1 MSQLPPDPNNP
12 NGHGGV
18 PPVPPPPGQGQ
29 PGQGQPGPGYG
40 QGQPGPNQGQPGQQP
55 PNYGQGQP
63 GQNPAQPPGQ
73 QPPNYG
79 QAPQPPGAY
88 PSPQQGGF
96 PQAPPPGPDQYGQY
110 GAPGAGYGGPPQGQA
125 FGGDPYAQQMQQRPF
140 AVGDAV
146 GYGWKSVTGNLGGWL
161 LLMLIFLVVS
171 ILVSLL
177 NPTTRVLTDG
187 GFNYSTYTAG
197 FTVLGLISS
206 VLSLLVSAFIS
217 GMLYTGGLLETAGRK
232 PSVSDFFSVNNFQNV
247 AIFALAFGVVGGLIY
262 GLLPALGIL
271 VTIGMFLLGFTYPF
285 LIERNLAWLD
295 GVKASVQLVTQ
306 NLGNN
311 LLLALAIIGINI
323 LGAIPCGLGLF
334 ITVPMSYVAITYAYK
349 TQTNQPVAPK

>member
-12 NGHGGV
+12 NGQGGV
-18 PPVPPPPGQGQ
+18 PPVPPP

-63 GQNPAQPPGQ
+63 GQNPAQPPGG

-125 FGGDPYAQQMQQRPF
+125 WGGDPYAQQLQQRPF

-146 GYGWKSVTGNLGGWL
+146 GYAWKTVTGNLGGWV
-161 LLMLIFLVVS
+161 LLMLILVVGS
-171 ILVSLL
+171 ILLSLL
-177 NPTTRVLTDG
+177 NPTTRVVTEG
-187 GFNYSTYTAG
+187 GFDYSTMTG
-197 FTVLGLISS
+197 EFTVLGLISG
-206 VLSLLVSAFIS
+206 LLTALLGAFI
-217 GMLYTGGLLETAGRK
+217 GAMLFQGALKEITGRK
-232 PSVSDFFSVNNFQNV
+232 PAVGEFFSVNNFANV
-247 AIFALAFGVVGGLIY
+247 AIFALVWAVVTGVIQA
-262 GLLPALGIL
+262 LLPALGIL
-271 VTIGMFLLGFTYPF
+271 VAIASFLVAFTYVI
-285 LIERNLAWLD
+285 LIDRGIAWIE
-295 GVKASVQLVTQ
+295 GIKGSVQLITQ
-306 NLGNN
+306 NLGSN
-311 LLLALAIIGINI
+311 LLLALAMIGINI
-323 LGAIPCGLGLF
+323 LGAIPCLLGWF
-334 ITVPMSYVAITYAYK
+334 ITVPMTYVAITYAYK
-349 TQTNQPVAPK
+349 TQSGQPVAPK

>member
-12 NGHGGV
+12 NGQGGV
-18 PPVPPPPGQGQ
+18 PPVPPQ

-110 GAPGAGYGGPPQGQA
+110 GAPGAGYGGPPQA
-125 FGGDPYAQQMQQRPF
+125 AAWGGDPYAQQMQQRPF
-140 AVGDAV
+140 AVGDAI
-146 GYGWKSVTGNLGGWL
+146 GYAWKSVTRNLGGWL
-161 LLMLIFLVVS
+161 LLMLILIVASVALSF
-171 ILVSLL
+171 L
-177 NPTTRVLTDG
+177 NPNTRLATDG
-187 GFNYSTYTAG
+187 GFDYSTMTG
-197 FTVLGLISS
+197 GVTVLGIIGA
-206 VLSLLVSAFIS
+206 VLSAIVAAFVS
-217 GMLYTGGLLETAGRK
+217 GMMYTGALHETAGRK

-247 AIFALAFGVVGGLIY
+247 VIFALVWGVVAGVIQ

-271 VTIGMFLLGFTYPF
+271 VLIAGFLLWFTYVF
-285 LIERNLAWLD
+285 IIDRNLAWLD
-295 GVKASVQLVTQ
+295 GVKASAQLVTQ
-306 NLGNN
+306 NLGGN
-311 LLLALAIIGINI
+311 LLLGLAIIGVNI

-334 ITVPMSYVAITYAYK
+334 ITIPMTYVAVTYAYK

>member
-1 MSQLPPDPNNP
+1 MSQFPPDPNNP
-12 NGHGGV
+12 NGQGGV

-29 PGQGQPGPGYG
+29 PG
-40 QGQPGPNQGQPGQQP
+40 QGQPGQQP

-63 GQNPAQPPGQ
+63 GQNPAQPPGG

-125 FGGDPYAQQMQQRPF
+125 WGGDPYAQQLQQRPF
-140 AVGDAV
+140 AVGDAI
-146 GYGWKSVTGNLGGWL
+146 GYAWKSVIGNFGSWL
-161 LLMLIFLVVS
+161 LLNLILIVLTAALTF
-171 ILVSLL
+171 L
-177 NPTTRVLTDG
+177 NPATRFATSG
-187 GFNYSTYTAG
+187 NGFDYSTMQNE
-197 FTVLGLISS
+197 FTVLGLISAI
-206 VLSLLVSAFIS
+206 LSTIVSAFIS
-217 GMLYTGGLLETAGRK
+217 GMMYTGALKETTGRK
-232 PSVSDFFSVNNFQNV
+232 PSVGEFFSVNNFANV
-247 AIFALAFGVVGGLIY
+247 AIFALVWGVVAGVVS

-271 VTIGMFLLGFTYPF
+271 VLIGGFLLWFTFVF
-285 LIERNLAWLD
+285 LIDRNLAWLD

-306 NLGNN
+306 NLGGN
-311 LLLALAIIGINI
+311 LLLGLAIIGINI

-334 ITVPMSYVAITYAYK
+334 ITFPMTYVAVAYAYK
-349 TQTNQPVAPK
+349 TQTNQAVAPK